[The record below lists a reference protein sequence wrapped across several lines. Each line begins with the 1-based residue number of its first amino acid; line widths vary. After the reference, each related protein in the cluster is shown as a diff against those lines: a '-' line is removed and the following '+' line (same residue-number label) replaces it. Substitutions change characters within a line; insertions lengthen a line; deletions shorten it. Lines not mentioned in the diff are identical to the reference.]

1 MRMRTFSAMGI
12 VWMLIALL
20 AAACG
25 APSSQSPI
33 VAPNAPP
40 TAAASQPTAA
50 PAPAVTPA
58 PAAEPT
64 ATAATSAGTAPAD
77 TLRWP
82 VEGLSELTS
91 LDPAKPGDAPNN
103 TVITLIF
110 AGLVRLDDKLEVQ
123 PDGASGWKVSDD
135 GATYT
140 FTIRDGL
147 KFGDG
152 TLVTANDFV
161 YSINRAL
168 SPEIGA
174 FGASAHFG
182 HILGAQEVIDGTAK
196 TASGVKALDDKTL
209 EVKLD
214 APIAYFLA
222 LLTYPDTFV
231 VPQKLVESGAN
242 WQEQAYGT
250 GPYKVKEWK
259 HNQSIQLA
267 ANENYWQGKPG
278 IPNIQMPFTKDSETA
293 YQLYQTGEL
302 DIEGSGQ
309 NPVPAAH
316 IADVQS
322 MPDFKSAAQ
331 LTTRYVGF
339 NNEKPP
345 FDNPDVRRA
354 FALATDKATL
364 ANQVLAGSVVP
375 ADRILPTGL
384 LGTQLPIKPLA
395 FDAAAAK
402 DALTKAGFQ
411 NGQGL
416 PEITLAYGQEG
427 DNETVVQALQSM
439 WEQNLGVKVKL
450 QSYELATF
458 SKNLDTTYYTPTEGL
473 QFYYSVWGADYPDP
487 QNFLSLLLHT
497 GNPNNNG
504 HFSDPQ
510 FDQLVDEADKLG
522 DRSQIERRLQLYN
535 QAEQIAI
542 DKVAWLPL
550 FYPKLN
556 ILIRPRVEG
565 MVVTPQGLI
574 IPDWSKVKL
583 K

>member
-1 MRMRTFSAMGI
+1 MRRFSAIGI
-12 VWMLIALL
+12 VCMLVALL
-20 AAACG
+20 GAACG
-25 APSSQSPI
+25 APSSQPPAS
-33 VAPNAPP
+33 ATNAPP
-40 TAAASQPTAA
+40 TAAVSQPTAA
-50 PAPAVTPA
+50 PIAGATAAPAPQ
-58 PAAEPT
+58 PT
-64 ATAATSAGTAPAD
+64 ATAATSSGTAPTD

-110 AGLVRLDDKLEVQ
+110 GGLVRLDDKLEVQ
-123 PDGASGWKVSDD
+123 PDGASGWKVSED

-140 FTIRDGL
+140 FSIRDGL

-152 TLVTANDFV
+152 TPVTANDFV

-174 FGASAHFG
+174 FGASSHFAH
-182 HILGAQEVIDGTAK
+182 IVGAKEVIDGTAK
-196 TASGVKALDDKTL
+196 TASGVRAVDDTTL

-259 HNQSIQLA
+259 HNQSIQLVA
-267 ANENYWQGKPG
+267 TENYWQGKPG

-322 MPDFKSAAQ
+322 LPDFKSAAQ

-354 FALATDKATL
+354 FALAVDKATL
-364 ANQVLAGSVVP
+364 ANQLLAGSVVP

-402 DALTKAGFQ
+402 NALTKAGFA

-504 HFSDPQ
+504 HFSDAQ
-510 FDQLVDEADKLG
+510 FDQLVDEADRLG

-542 DKVAWLPL
+542 DKVAWIPL

-574 IPDWSKVKL
+574 VPDWSKVKL

>member
-1 MRMRTFSAMGI
+1 MRARLLSTISTII
-12 VWMLIALL
+12 VLVTVL
-20 AAACG
+20 AACG
-25 APSSQSPI
+25 QPAAQQPTS
-33 VAPNAPP
+33 APNA
-40 TAAASQPTAA
+40 QPTAE
-50 PAPAVTPA
+50 V
-58 PAAEPT
+58 AAT
-64 ATAATSAGTAPAD
+64 TAAVPTTAASATGAAPAD

-82 VEGLSELTS
+82 VEGLSDLTS

-110 AGLVRLDDKLEVQ
+110 SGLVRLDANLEVQ

-135 GATYT
+135 GKVYT

-152 TLVTANDFV
+152 SAVTANDFV

-168 SPEIGA
+168 SPEVGA
-174 FGASAHFG
+174 FAASSHFG
-182 HILGAQEVIDGTAK
+182 HIVGAQDVVDGKAK
-196 TASGVKALDDKTL
+196 TASGVKAIDDKTL
-209 EVKLD
+209 EVTLD

-222 LLTYPDTFV
+222 LLTYADTFV

-242 WQEQAYGT
+242 WQESAYGT

-259 HNQSIQLA
+259 RGQSILLE
-267 ANENYWQGKPG
+267 ANPNYWQGQPG
-278 IPNIQMPFTKDSETA
+278 IPKILMPFTKDSETA

-316 IADVQS
+316 IPDVQGQ
-322 MPDFKSAAQ
+322 PDFKSAAQ
-331 LTTRYVGF
+331 LTTRYIGF
-339 NNEKPP
+339 NVEKPP
-345 FDNPDVRRA
+345 FNNVDVRRS
-354 FALATDKATL
+354 FALAVDKPTL
-364 ANQVLAGSVVP
+364 ANQVLAGGVVA

-384 LGTQLPIKPLA
+384 VGTQLPIKPLA
-395 FDAAAAK
+395 YDPAAAK
-402 DALTKAGFQ
+402 DALTKAGFTDA
-411 NGQGL
+411 QGL

-450 QSYELATF
+450 QSFELATF

-504 HFSDPQ
+504 HFSDAQ
-510 FDQLVDEADKLG
+510 FDQLVEEADTLG
-522 DRSQIERRLQLYN
+522 DRTQIERRLQLYN

-542 DKVAWLPL
+542 DKVAWIPL

-556 ILIRPRVEG
+556 ILVRPRVEG
-565 MVVTPQGLI
+565 IVLTPQGLI
-574 IPDWSKVKL
+574 VPDWSKLKL